1 MGTQIDMFGLPAFK
15 PELGQWHTPM
25 WLARK
30 AAQWLTPGASVFE
43 PACGGGN
50 LIAAARERGCRVV
63 AGDIDPAWAAQAR
76 CRFPEGE
83 VPVFCGDFLEESE
96 LWCIH
101 GPDEFF
107 MNPPFEANK
116 HMEFV
121 LHALEIAGVV
131 VGIFPASFEFGKER
145 DDKLWASSGF
155 VSRRARLPERVDYGG
170 DQSPSFDSVV
180 LRIEARHHLRAPGE
194 LNSVIEEVWRP

>member
-1 MGTQIDMFGLPAFK
+1 MMGMQIDMFGRPSFK
-15 PELGQWHTPM
+15 PDLGQWFTPM

-63 AGDIDPAWAAQAR
+63 AGEIDPEWATQAR
-76 CRFPEGE
+76 NRFPEGE
-83 VPVFCGDFLEESE
+83 VPVFCGDFLQEHEF
-96 LWCIH
+96 WCLN

-121 LHALEIAGVV
+121 LRALEIAPVV

-145 DDKLWASSGF
+145 DDKLWSCAGR
-155 VSRRARLPERVDYGG
+155 VTHRARLPERVDYGG
-170 DQSPSFDSVV
+170 DQSPSFDTVV
-180 LRIEARHHLRAPGE
+180 LRIEDRDGSRSSAPGI
-194 LNSVIEEVWRP
+194 VMEEVWRP

>member
-1 MGTQIDMFGLPAFK
+1 MGVQVDMFGRPAFR
-15 PELGQWHTPM
+15 PELGQWHTPT
-25 WLARK
+25 WLARR

-43 PACGGGN
+43 PSCGGGN
-50 LIAAARERGCRVV
+50 LVAAARERGCRVV
-63 AGDIDPAWAAQAR
+63 AGDIDPDWARQTR
-76 CRFPEGE
+76 ERFAD
-83 VPVFCGDFLEESE
+83 VPVFCGDFLEDSD
-96 LWCIH
+96 LWCMN

-116 HMEFV
+116 HMDFV
-121 LHALEIAGVV
+121 LRALEIAPVV

-145 DDKLWASSGF
+145 DAKLWASKGF

-180 LRIEARHHLRAPGE
+180 LRIEARDMPRQPGE
-194 LNSVIEEVWRP
+194 VMAVAEEVWIP